1 VSTSGQADSSEV
13 NGNVTAQLRGLAS
26 KLADLGVSGTGR
38 ISSEQYQNVLRSD
51 LAATLKD
58 NAACKLKV
66 FETLQTKFLSSESS
80 PPLNITGRWRDVSD
94 PTSVAQVTQN
104 GDQTEITKKGTLTT
118 GVQYELSGSCTL
130 WSNTFTCRY
139 NAKYD
144 NGASSTGFCQGASP
158 REGYLTSNCRD
169 TMLGIYSSAM
179 VHE

>member
-1 VSTSGQADSSEV
+1 MPVGVLMHQASPAMRGLQRRVDQRQADSSEV

-66 FETLQTKFLSSESS
+66 FETLQTKFLRSESS

-94 PTSVAQVTQN
+94 PSSVA
-104 GDQTEITKKGTLTT
+104 
-118 GVQYELSGSCTL
+118 
-130 WSNTFTCRY
+130 R
-139 NAKYD
+139 
-144 NGASSTGFCQGASP
+144 
-158 REGYLTSNCRD
+158 
-169 TMLGIYSSAM
+169 
-179 VHE
+179 